1 MADKQENKIVG
12 SGPGKQAKA
21 MEEYWTPERMAAA
34 KPLPM
39 RKTHK
44 GAEPAEVKPEGKA
57 GS

>member
-39 RKTHK
+39 ED
-44 GAEPAEVKPEGKA
+44 A
-57 GS
+57 